1 MRTPRLPIPSAVSSA
16 ATLSAAVL
24 LLCATAP
31 ASASASASEAASAAV
46 ERVDDAATERL
57 TTGLLSGGFE
67 TPAVPPPTPFTVHTA
82 GQTLGPWTVGGDSVD
97 LVSDRFWD
105 AAGGH
110 QSVDLSGNAP
120 GSVSQ
125 TVPTL
130 PLTSYIVRFK
140 LAGNVAQ
147 PPAVKKGEF
156 RVNGAVVRTFSFDS
170 AGRGFRDMGYV
181 QQTAVFTTL
190 LHTSATL
197 TFASTT
203 PGYAG
208 PVIDDVVVQSCLLV
222 LCPPTG

>member
-1 MRTPRLPIPSAVSSA
+1 MSSA

-31 ASASASASEAASAAV
+31 ASASASEAASASAAV
-46 ERVDDAATERL
+46 QRADDAATERL

-97 LVSDRFWD
+97 LVSDRLWD

-147 PPAVKKGEF
+147 PPAVKKGGV
-156 RVNGAVVRTFSFDS
+156 RVNGAVVRTFSVDS

>member
-1 MRTPRLPIPSAVSSA
+1 MRTPRLPIPSSVSSA

-31 ASASASASEAASAAV
+31 ASAAASASASAAV
-46 ERVDDAATERL
+46 QRADDAATERL

-97 LVSDRFWD
+97 LVSDRLWD

>member
-1 MRTPRLPIPSAVSSA
+1 MPGA
-16 ATLSAAVL
+16 
-24 LLCATAP
+24 
-31 ASASASASEAASAAV
+31 
-46 ERVDDAATERL
+46 DDAAAKTFP
-57 TTGLLSGGFE
+57 TGLLSGGFE
-67 TPAVPPPTPFTVHTA
+67 NPVVPPPTLFTVHTA
-82 GQTLGPWTVGGDSVD
+82 GQTLAPWTVGGDSVD
-97 LVSDRFWD
+97 LVSDRLWD

-125 TVPTL
+125 TVATL

-156 RVNGAVVRTFSFDS
+156 RVNGAVVRTFSFDGT
-170 AGRGFRDMGYV
+170 GRGFRDMGYV

-222 LCPPTG
+222 ICPPTG

>member
-1 MRTPRLPIPSAVSSA
+1 MRTPRLPIPSSVSSA

-31 ASASASASEAASAAV
+31 ASASAAAPASASEAAP
-46 ERVDDAATERL
+46 RVDDAATERF